1 MLLKYITYP
10 CIRNTIFDLKT
21 VCAHFKKRLGFY
33 SVACI
38 NEKTNAHVSLLF
50 VLIQLF
56 DCNERTTFLFF
67 T

>member
-1 MLLKYITYP
+1 M
-10 CIRNTIFDLKT
+10 